1 MSEDYPVIQ
10 TNEKP
15 VATLRASEKPP
26 IAIGHRGIELRTLED
41 LYRFSKYV
49 AVSGLAP
56 KNLRSPEAV
65 LVALEFGLEL
75 GLSPMQAIQSVAV
88 INGIPAIWG
97 DTMLGLCMS
106 SPLFDHSEFQE
117 WFEGKPFEDSFTAYC
132 RVKRSNRKEATVRSF
147 SVADAK
153 HAGLWNKE
161 GPWRTYP
168 KRMLQMRARSFA
180 LRDAFPDILRGCL
193 AAEEVMD
200 IPRETIPAVGVN
212 GLAQKLGVVEKTETV
227 QQAEAEKQT
236 IEVETSPDEQ
246 IDEALKL
253 FQDV

>member
-1 MSEDYPVIQ
+1 MSNDQPVVKA
-10 TNEKP
+10 NDKP
-15 VATLRASEKPP
+15 VATVNEKPP
-26 IAIGHRGIELRTLED
+26 IAVGHRGIELRTLED

-88 INGIPAIWG
+88 INGIPSIWG

-106 SPLFDHSEFQE
+106 STLFDHSEFAE

-132 RVKRSNRKEATVRSF
+132 RVKRVNRKEATVRSF

-161 GPWRTYP
+161 GPWRAYP

-180 LRDAFPDILRGCL
+180 LRDAFPDILKGVL
-193 AAEEVMD
+193 TAEEARD
-200 IPRETIPAVGVN
+200 IDAVESTCSPVEPEQPASGVAA
-212 GLAQKLGVVEKTETV
+212 LAQKLGVTE
-227 QQAEAEKQT
+227 EAKPV
-236 IEVETSPDEQ
+236 EVEPEPATPAEVEQ
-246 IDEALKL
+246 SL
-253 FQDV
+253 FETT